1 MNSLMNL
8 GDIIQRMPIWEGVT
22 IADFGSGSG
31 IFTIE
36 MAKQL
41 NQSGSILAIDL
52 LEQPLR
58 FLMENA
64 KRQNVAHL
72 ITTKVC
78 DLENKTLGN
87 SFQNYFDVVTI
98 INVLFQVKNKE
109 AMLKEAKRILKPNGF
124 LIIVDWESYKIPLN
138 EKLYPVEKNELIS
151 LVTNFDFKTKENIKL
166 SNTHFGLIFIK

>member
-1 MNSLMNL
+1 M
-8 GDIIQRMPIWEGVT
+8 WEGVS

-36 MAKQL
+36 LAKKL
-41 NQSGSILAIDL
+41 NHGGSILAIDL

-64 KRQNVAHL
+64 KRQSVSHL

-78 DLENKTLGN
+78 DLESKTLGN
-87 SFQNYFDVVTI
+87 SFQNYFDIVTI

-109 AMLKEAKRILKPNGF
+109 AMLKEARRILKPNGF
-124 LIIVDWESYKIPLN
+124 LVLVDWETYKIPLN
-138 EKLYPVEKNELIS
+138 EKLYPINKDD
-151 LVTNFDFKTKENIKL
+151 LVKMLTDSGFKMKEGIKL
-166 SNTHFGLIFIK
+166 SNTHFGLIFVK